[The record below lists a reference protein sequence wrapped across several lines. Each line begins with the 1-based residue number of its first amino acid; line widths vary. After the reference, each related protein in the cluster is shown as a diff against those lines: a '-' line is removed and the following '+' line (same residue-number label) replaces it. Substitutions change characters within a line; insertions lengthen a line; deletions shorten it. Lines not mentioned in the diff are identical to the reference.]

1 MPRIDILEQD
11 LTRATGTAGT
21 DIPFIPGFV
30 KETQYSYRKAEALDD
45 PAEIKYREP
54 SSLERDNKSNRIK
67 DGMVEITGDEK
78 GTHVKYAITEYNKP
92 ILCTSIANFEAI
104 FGKQPLTFAA
114 DETYVGVSVKKDDV
128 DKSYIMAKELL
139 NAGMPVYYYGVNP
152 TEVGATVKI
161 VKISSGGENK
171 NIDSDITIGAAHD
184 PYVVEFDKE
193 YPAGCIIKLFIG
205 DQLLSGTSSDYKSG
219 TYELKAATSTITVD
233 VDKDQVGK
241 ITAKSNLPH
250 LECFYKNISEYFT
263 NGDLEDKGE
272 YTIKY
277 LTTGG
282 YPNYEV
288 GEYALP
294 TAMQSIASKRG
305 ECTAIIESIHDKD
318 AKLSPTDSESFF
330 KKLCEDPIFDVDG
343 EFSTA
348 FFPWAPYNLT
358 KSYKNSSDKAISR
371 AIMPAC
377 FGYLTDLAA
386 NIKVSPNW
394 LAMAGTTRGLVPNI
408 AGLDINTRLSNVV
421 ANAYQPTKLIDGKRA
436 LNAITDIKPY
446 GLCIWG
452 NRTLR
457 TIEETG
463 LKGTNFLNT
472 RNMISDIKK
481 VAYRVAK
488 SLIYEQ
494 NNETLWLNFKS
505 QVAPF
510 LEQLKSGAGIADYKL
525 LKLDTHYNGSSLGK
539 EEFACAIRI
548 IPVYAVETLEIT
560 VVVSDADVAVE

>member
-11 LTRATGTAGT
+11 LTRATGAVGT

-30 KETQYSYRKAEALDD
+30 KEIQYAYRKAEALDD

-54 SSLERDNKSNRIK
+54 SFEERANKSERIK
-67 DGMVEITGDEK
+67 DGMIQITDDEK
-78 GTHVKYAITEYNKP
+78 GTHVRYAITEYNKP
-92 ILCTSIANFEAI
+92 ILCTSVTNFEAI

-114 DETYVGVSVKKDDV
+114 DETYAGVSVKKDDV

-139 NAGMPVYYYGVNP
+139 NAGMPVYYYGVNL
-152 TEVGATVKI
+152 TDDGV
-161 VKISSGGENK
+161 
-171 NIDSDITIGAAHD
+171 
-184 PYVVEFDKE
+184 
-193 YPAGCIIKLFIG
+193 
-205 DQLLSGTSSDYKSG
+205 
-219 TYELKAATSTITVD
+219 
-233 VDKDQVGK
+233 
-241 ITAKSNLPH
+241 
-250 LECFYKNISEYFT
+250 LECFYENISTYFT

-288 GEYALP
+288 DGYTLP

-305 ECTAIIESIHDKD
+305 DCVAIIESIHNKD
-318 AKLSPTDSESFF
+318 AKLSPTDSASFF
-330 KKLCEDPIFDVDG
+330 KKLCEDTNFDVGG

-358 KSYKNSSDKAISR
+358 KSYKNSNDKAITR

-377 FGYLTDLAA
+377 FGYLADLAA

-394 LAMAGTTRGLVPNI
+394 LAMAGTTRGLIPNI
-408 AGLDINTRLSNVV
+408 AGLDLNTRLSNVV
-421 ANAYQPTKLIDGKRA
+421 ANAYQPTKSIDGKRA

-457 TIEETG
+457 TIEEGG

-548 IPVYAVETLEIT
+548 IPVYAVETFEIT